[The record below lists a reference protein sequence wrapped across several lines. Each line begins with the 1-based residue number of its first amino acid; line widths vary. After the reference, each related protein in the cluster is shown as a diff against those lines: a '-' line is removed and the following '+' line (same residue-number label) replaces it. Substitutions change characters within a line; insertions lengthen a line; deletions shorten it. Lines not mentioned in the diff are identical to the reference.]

1 MRRKI
6 LGLDIRHDAVS
17 AVLLK
22 SGIKGTDIEAH
33 VHIPI
38 SNQVY
43 METVLAASLET
54 IVKKIDISGSV
65 CVASFPANEISYRNI
80 QVPFKGRKKIK
91 KILAYELEPTL
102 PVPIDDLVIDNNG
115 ANS

>member
-1 MRRKI
+1 MRKKI

-22 SGIKGTDIEAH
+22 SGVKGKDIEAH
-33 VHIPI
+33 VHVPI

-54 IVKKIDISGSV
+54 IVEKIDISGSV

-80 QVPFKGRKKIK
+80 QVPFKGGKKLK
-91 KILAYELEPTL
+91 KSFPMNSNL
-102 PVPIDDLVIDNNG
+102 PFRFP
-115 ANS
+115 